1 MMWALSAARSSGRK
15 GCVNSTVPKKL
26 VSKVRFIE
34 SIESVLAAREVE
46 STSVVDENVEVTEL
60 FLYLSS

>member
-1 MMWALSAARSSGRK
+1 
-15 GCVNSTVPKKL
+15 